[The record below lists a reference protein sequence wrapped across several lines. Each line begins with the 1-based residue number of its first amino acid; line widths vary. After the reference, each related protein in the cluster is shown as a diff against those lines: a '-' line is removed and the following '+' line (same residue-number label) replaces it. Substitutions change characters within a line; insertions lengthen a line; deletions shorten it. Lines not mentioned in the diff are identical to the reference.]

1 MAVDAQTLD
10 ALMILVCALALVIL
24 IALVAYTWIKW
35 HQKQVQNLSSNERG
49 PSEIEVMG
57 VSRAAPYHGG
67 YMNEATKNSPNLSG
81 SRTFLGEDVLRQKPF
96 PSVSQPPPPFKGN
109 GVIYKTGV
117 EGNAGDVAYLTNE
130 PYNRARNETV
140 DGVNAGHVAHNIDE
154 RDGRRRWSESTVR
167 TGDSHNS
174 EASHR
179 KNTYL

>member
-24 IALVAYTWIKW
+24 IALVAYTWIIW
-35 HQKQVQNLSSNERG
+35 HREQLQNLSSNERG
-49 PSEIEVMG
+49 PSEIEVVG
-57 VSRAAPYHGG
+57 VSRAAPYQGG

-81 SRTFLGEDVLRQKPF
+81 SRTFLGEEVLREKPF
-96 PSVSQPPPPFKGN
+96 SNVSQPSPPFKSN

-117 EGNAGDVAYLTNE
+117 ERNAGDVAFHTIE
-130 PYNRARNETV
+130 SYNRGRNETV
-140 DGVNAGHVAHNIDE
+140 DGIKGGHVAQNIDE